1 MIGKL
6 TWLHGRE
13 ASLVVRTE
21 SGLKENVLD
30 INNVETYILI
40 YYILK
45 EGNLLCDIA

>member
-13 ASLVVRTE
+13 ALWVVRTE
-21 SGLKENVLD
+21 SGLKENVFD
-30 INNVETYILI
+30 INNIETYILI
-40 YYILK
+40 YYMLK

>member
-13 ASLVVRTE
+13 ASWLVRTK
-21 SGLKENVLD
+21 SGLKENDLD
-30 INNVETYILI
+30 MIF
-40 YYILK
+40 LK